1 MPSRDDSPATVERAP
16 DTRVQYATIIY
27 NPIKVDL
34 KKLKRQVRKAE
45 EVAGWGASEWLPTS
59 IKDNG
64 QGITRKA
71 VAAGTSVV
79 LAAGGDGTVRAVAE
93 ALRHTGVPLAVI
105 PSGTGNLLAR
115 NLGLALNNHIES
127 ILVAFAGADRPID
140 LGMAEIVRMDGTR
153 EEHAFLVMAGL
164 GLDAKMI
171 ALTNPKL
178 KKAVGWLAYVDAIGR
193 SLPEMKPIK
202 LLYSLDGAPEKEASA
217 HTVIIGNC
225 GLLPG
230 GFLLI
235 PDAEP
240 DDGLFD
246 IAVLRPRG
254 PFGWLKVWNK
264 VAWENGV
271 LRRSALGRSIIDL
284 TSDAK
289 DVLYVKGTDL
299 RLTVDDPQ
307 EFQLDGDEFGAAK
320 AVHAWVDAGALLVK
334 VPAT

>member
-1 MPSRDDSPATVERAP
+1 MPRLNETP
-16 DTRVQYATIIY
+16 DTTEQAGRLLQYATVVY
-27 NPIKVDL
+27 NPLKVDL

-45 EVAGWGASEWLPTS
+45 ETAGWAHTVWRATS
-59 IKDNG
+59 ISDNG
-64 QGITRKA
+64 QGLTRDA
-71 VAAGTSVV
+71 VAAGTAVV

-115 NLGLALNNHIES
+115 NLGLALNNHLES
-127 ILVAFAGADRPID
+127 VLVAFAGADKPID
-140 LGMAEIVRMDGTR
+140 LGVTEILRMDGTR
-153 EEHAFLVMAGL
+153 EAHSFLVMAGL
-164 GLDAKMI
+164 GLDATMI
-171 ALTNPKL
+171 ARTNPRL

-193 SLPEMKPIK
+193 SLPEIKPIK
-202 LLYSLDGAPEKEASA
+202 LLFSLDGAPERASSA

-235 PDAEP
+235 PDAQP

-254 PFGWLKVWNK
+254 AFGWLKVWNK

-271 LRRSALGRSIIDL
+271 LRRSALGRSILDL
-284 TSDAK
+284 TADAK
-289 DVLYVKGTDL
+289 DVLYATGKDL
-299 RLTVDDPQ
+299 QLTVIEPQ
-307 EFQLDGDEFGAAK
+307 EFQLDGDEFGVVK
-320 AVHAWVDAGALLVK
+320 AVHAWVDHHALLVK
-334 VPAT
+334 VPAA